1 MSSINFEVMNRL
13 GGTRVESPFGER
25 IEKSESSIASRESGS
40 GTSPKTFGEAL
51 EGMLKDVNNSQLE
64 ANHAAQEVSAGRNK
78 DIHGAVLAMEKAEIQ
93 FRLLAQVRN
102 KVIEAYRE
110 IMRMQV

>member
-1 MSSINFEVMNRL
+1 MSSVNFEVMNRL
-13 GGTRVESPFGER
+13 GGTQIESPFGER
-25 IEKSESSIASRESGS
+25 IQQSESSIATGESGS

-51 EGMLKDVNNSQLE
+51 EGMLKDVNQSQLE
-64 ANHAAQEVSAGRNK
+64 ANKAAQEIAAGRNK

-110 IMRMQV
+110 VMRMQV

>member
-1 MSSINFEVMNRL
+1 MSGFNFEVMNRI
-13 GGTRVESPFGER
+13 GGTRIESPFGER
-25 IEKSESSIASRESGS
+25 IQQTNTEVSTNETDSGS
-40 GTSPKTFGEAL
+40 AKTFGEAL
-51 EGMLKDVNNSQLE
+51 EGMLKDVNQSQLD
-64 ANHAAQEVSAGRNK
+64 ANAAAQDIAAGRNK
-78 DIHGAVLAMEKAEIQ
+78 DIHSAVLSMEKAEIQ

>member
-1 MSSINFEVMNRL
+1 MSGINFEVMSRM
-13 GGTRVESPFGER
+13 GGTRVESPFAEKIERTQVDVAAGET
-25 IEKSESSIASRESGS
+25 ES

-51 EGMLKDVNNSQLE
+51 KDMLGEANQAQLE
-64 ANHAAQEVSAGRNK
+64 ANQAAQDISAGRNK
-78 DIHGAVLAMEKAEIQ
+78 DIHGAVLAMEKAELQ
-93 FRLLAQVRN
+93 FRMIAQVRN